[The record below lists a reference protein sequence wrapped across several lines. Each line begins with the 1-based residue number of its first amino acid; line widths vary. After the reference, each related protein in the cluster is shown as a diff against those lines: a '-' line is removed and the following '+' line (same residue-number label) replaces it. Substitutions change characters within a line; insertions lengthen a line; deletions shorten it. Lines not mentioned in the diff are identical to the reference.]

1 MLRAEAVGTECLSRL
16 GEDAALLERPDADAV
31 DPTAENH
38 PVAERRPA
46 REPTVR
52 SRSAARAAL
61 PGAARVARRQ
71 AALRAQMQ
79 PVRATLRQLSE
90 FQLERLVRPALR
102 EGLQAERPHADACS
116 VPPQAC

>member
-1 MLRAEAVGTECLSRL
+1 MECLSRL

-38 PVAERRPA
+38 PVAERPA

-61 PGAARVARRQ
+61 PSAARVARRQ

-90 FQLERLVRPALR
+90 FQLERLV
-102 EGLQAERPHADACS
+102 
-116 VPPQAC
+116 